1 MIQPPNKIQDAINAA
16 EYVADPI
23 GRDAEPVT
31 VTNAVLLTLI
41 EAAKLWLER
50 DDAP

>member
-1 MIQPPNKIQDAINAA
+1 MITPPNKIQDAINAA

-41 EAAKLWLER
+41 EAAKRLLELEE
-50 DDAP
+50 